1 MPHILR
7 DPISSSNNT
16 VMLLI
21 IVALSMIIFGAFL
34 LSGYE
39 GSLLA
44 SIPPQVGF
52 NAIALRSTLD
62 WRTCSKT
69 YTRCS

>member
-7 DPISSSNNT
+7 DPISSGNNT

-44 SIPPQVGF
+44 SIPPQV
-52 NAIALRSTLD
+52 ASTP
-62 WRTCSKT
+62 
-69 YTRCS
+69 